1 MGKDALPERR
11 EHSRLYIF
19 FSGLE
24 WGEPSTRESSLAGY
38 DGPDQMRQSAEEP
51 RGWGKMG
58 KVGKV
63 TSGLWL
69 SQKDTDLGWPP
80 GPSSYLHGDERN
92 TISGVWPSRVRVRV
106 PLPPLRIHK
115 QSSILSSV
123 SYHNPRNEN
132 PADVTHLATWN
143 RTIVVCTYDRPVFQ
157 TQTTRSLNF
166 NFPSE
171 ERRCKA
177 RVAWQLSAPRAG
189 LVTKESLLLGVC
201 SRPRAPTAVW
211 ARNR

>member
-1 MGKDALPERR
+1 M
-11 EHSRLYIF
+11 
-19 FSGLE
+19 
-24 WGEPSTRESSLAGY
+24 
-38 DGPDQMRQSAEEP
+38 
-51 RGWGKMG
+51 
-58 KVGKV
+58 GKV

-106 PLPPLRIHK
+106 PLPLLRIHK

-132 PADVTHLATWN
+132 PADVTHPRHLEPN
-143 RTIVVCTYDRPVFQ
+143 HRGMYLRPTGLSNANHAFI
-157 TQTTRSLNF
+157 NF

-189 LVTKESLLLGVC
+189 LVTKESLLFGVC